1 MNQLDNSGFTLL
13 NYAAIFGHVRLVI
26 ALIASGVLMYNR
38 NSKNR
43 KVAQFFK
50 DREKNLEK
58 LIATNVDDLKMQDA
72 LAEVAQNFR
81 NEINEV
87 LK

>member
-1 MNQLDNSGFTLL
+1 MMVEF
-13 NYAAIFGHVRLVI
+13 
-26 ALIASGVLMYNR
+26 ASG
-38 NSKNR
+38 S
-43 KVAQFFK
+43 
-50 DREKNLEK
+50 
-58 LIATNVDDLKMQDA
+58 NVNDLKMQDA